1 VFLFGAVLSST
12 WNNLNP
18 EQRLLNVTSQCN
30 GRPHIGAAL
39 IGRVKRGALL
49 ALVVVV
55 TAGAALL
62 GASDAHAERIVLL
75 QFSGRKAAVL
85 RDKVAES
92 LERAG
97 HSVVRSK
104 AGSRG
109 ISSKTIKRLG
119 KKADAVVGGQV
130 SHPSESEWVISL
142 SVNDPKKGRRLGDK
156 IQFTSEWLP
165 GLTKDLSDNVSRR
178 VEAVM
183 AGEEDVPVAPAAT
196 EPAPSPAPEVAEL
209 ETKASLA
216 SEEPADASSEGETGG
231 EQAATEDEGAE
242 TNDMS
247 GGDGMVVRLRGRAG
261 YVRRNF
267 DFSDDIYDMLRKQGT
282 NIWVFQ
288 AQAEF
293 YPFERPIGQRLGLI
307 LSYEGTISGNVR
319 DTDFNVSYPVLYSE
333 FFGGVRA
340 RHPLGLH
347 EVGFDLTFGRMTSGL
362 DDTNNA
368 ARIPDLQYTLLRA
381 ALDFKLDFGAVN
393 ATGSAGFRLP
403 LGFGEA
409 SDTEWFPRIGGYGF
423 EASLGADYPISKRVS
438 IEALG
443 SLRRYLLEM
452 NSQPQDAIDGTSR
465 VAGGAVDLYLSA
477 YLGVSFTL

>member
-1 VFLFGAVLSST
+1 V
-12 WNNLNP
+12 
-18 EQRLLNVTSQCN
+18 
-30 GRPHIGAAL
+30 
-39 IGRVKRGALL
+39 LL
-49 ALVVVV
+49 A
-55 TAGAALL
+55 
-62 GASDAHAERIVLL
+62 ASDASAERIVLL

-97 HSVVRSK
+97 HTVVRSK

-130 SHPSESEWVISL
+130 AHPSESEWVISL

-156 IQFTSEWLP
+156 IEFTSEWLP

-183 AGEEDVPVAPAAT
+183 AGEDDVPVAPAAT
-196 EPAPSPAPEVAEL
+196 KRESPSPSPPEVAQL

-216 SEEPADASSEGETGG
+216 NEEPAAGEAPSESQADS
-231 EQAATEDEGAE
+231 EQAVTEDEGTAS
-242 TNDMS
+242 NDIS
-247 GGDGMVVRLRGRAG
+247 SGDGMVVRLRGRAG

-267 DFSDDIYDMLRKQGT
+267 DFSDDIYNMLRKQGT
-282 NIWVFQ
+282 NIWVYQ

-307 LSYEGTISGNVR
+307 LSYEGTIAGNVR
-319 DTDFNVSYPVLYSE
+319 DTDFNVTYPVIYSE

-340 RHPLGLH
+340 RHPLGQH
-347 EVGFDLTFGRMTSGL
+347 EVGFDLTFGRMSSGL

-368 ARIPDLQYTLLRA
+368 AQIPDMQYTLLRA
-381 ALDFKLDFGAVN
+381 ALDFKLDLGAVN

-452 NSQPQDAIDGTSR
+452 NSEPQDAIEGTSR

-477 YLGVSFTL
+477 YFGLSFTL